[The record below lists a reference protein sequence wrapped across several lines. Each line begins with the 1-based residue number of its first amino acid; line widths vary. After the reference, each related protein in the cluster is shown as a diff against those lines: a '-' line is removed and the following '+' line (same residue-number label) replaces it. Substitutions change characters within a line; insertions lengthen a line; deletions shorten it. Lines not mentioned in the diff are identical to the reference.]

1 MTAHGKNSPLT
12 LDRREQRVSREG
24 QPIELP
30 PKAFALLALLMER
43 RGSLIT
49 KEEILKLVWPDTHV
63 SHANVKDNIKLLR
76 RLLGDNV
83 QNPRYIE
90 TVRSRGYRYIGD
102 PVGASERR
110 TGSGAARPA
119 PRAPIVVALPLGNL
133 TGSAEY
139 DYVCDGFTEDI
150 TRSLSRFR
158 ELVVISAHAAFA
170 MRNRSSA
177 AAAGELGAE
186 WIVSGGLRLQG
197 TALSLHVE
205 LSHAPSARSAWAEVH
220 SVSCAELPR
229 LGRELVRAVV
239 TSVVGQLERHSAE
252 QPVSGS
258 VEQLSAYERL
268 LRARYT
274 LARATRDDVLQAR
287 AELGALCECFPGY
300 ASAYVWLA
308 ETHYYEA
315 QSSWTPDAAAAAAQ
329 VLALGQRAV
338 NLDGFDSMAHLAVA
352 WGYYRTGRGLEMA
365 RGQLEIALRLN
376 PNDYNNLCF
385 ASVLSVCSGDF
396 KRAIHSSRAALRRSP
411 VLPDACLFTLG
422 FAYYFSADYAR
433 AVRAFGRM
441 NRPGAVV
448 HGVVAVCAV
457 HLGLRDEAHS
467 AVRAFWAALDPASH
481 SALREDEA
489 RWQAYWDK
497 LFVFRDARHL
507 RCLLA
512 DLSAAGLPAARER
525 AHERRT
531 RATSLRS

>member
-1 MTAHGKNSPLT
+1 MTTHGKNSLLT

-49 KEEILKLVWPDTHV
+49 KEEILKRVWPDTHV

-76 RLLGDNV
+76 RLLGDDV
-83 QNPRYIE
+83 QNPQYIE

-102 PVGASERR
+102 PVSASETR
-110 TGSGAARPA
+110 TTRDARPG
-119 PRAPIVVALPLGNL
+119 PRAPIVVALPLCNL

-150 TRSLSRFR
+150 TRGLSRFR
-158 ELVVISAHAAFA
+158 ELVVISSHAAFV

-186 WIVSGGLRLQG
+186 WIVSGGVRAQG

-205 LSHAPSARSAWAEVH
+205 LAHAPSARSAWAEVH
-220 SVSCAELPR
+220 SVSFAELPR

-239 TSVVGQLERHSAE
+239 TSVVGQLERHATPQTE
-252 QPVSGS
+252 GGS
-258 VEQLSAYERL
+258 VEQLTAYERL

-287 AELGALCECFPGY
+287 AELRALCECFPSY
-300 ASAYVWLA
+300 APAYVWLA

-329 VLALGQRAV
+329 VLDLGQRAV
-338 NLDGFDSMAHLAVA
+338 TLDGFDSMAHLAVA

-365 RGQLEIALRLN
+365 RGQLQIALRLN

-385 ASVLSVCSGDF
+385 KSVLSVCSGDF
-396 KRAIHSSRAALRRSP
+396 KRAIQSSRAALRRSP

-422 FAYYFSADYAR
+422 FAYYFSAEYAR

-448 HGVVAVCAV
+448 HGVVAVCAA
-457 HLGLRDEAHS
+457 HLGQGDDVHS
-467 AVRAFWAALDPASH
+467 AVRAFWAALDPALH
-481 SALREDEA
+481 SALREDAA
-489 RWQAYWDK
+489 RWQAYWEK
-497 LFVFRDARHL
+497 LFVFRDSRHL
-507 RCLLA
+507 RRLLA

-525 AHERRT
+525 AHEQRT
-531 RATSLRS
+531 RAASLRS

>member
-1 MTAHGKNSPLT
+1 MTTHGKNSLT
-12 LDRREQRVSREG
+12 LDRCEQRVSRQG
-24 QPIELP
+24 QSIELP

-43 RGSLIT
+43 RGSLVT
-49 KEEILKLVWPDTHV
+49 KEEILERVWPDTHV
-63 SHANVKDNIKLLR
+63 SHANVKDNVKLLR
-76 RLLGDNV
+76 RLLGDTV
-83 QNPRYIE
+83 QAPQYIE

-102 PVGASERR
+102 PVSASE
-110 TGSGAARPA
+110 TDTAPAARPG
-119 PRAPIVVALPLGNL
+119 PRAPIVVTLPLRNL

-139 DYVCDGFTEDI
+139 DFVCDGFSEDI
-150 TRSLSRFR
+150 TRGLSRFR

-170 MRNRSSA
+170 LRDRSNA

-186 WIVSGGLRLQG
+186 WIVSGGLRAQG

-205 LSHAPSARSAWAEVH
+205 LSQAQSARTAWAEAH

-239 TSVVGQLERHSAE
+239 TSVVGQLERHSTPE
-252 QPVSGS
+252 VEGGSG
-258 VEQLSAYERL
+258 EQLSAYERL

-287 AELGALCECFPGY
+287 AELAALCESFPSY
-300 ASAYVWLA
+300 APAHVWLA

-338 NLDGFDSMAHLAVA
+338 TLDGYDSMAHLAVA

-365 RGQLEIALRLN
+365 RGQLDIALRLN

-385 ASVLSVCSGDF
+385 ASVLSVCGGDF
-396 KRAIHSSRAALRRSP
+396 ERAIRSSRAALRRSP

-422 FAYYFSADYAR
+422 FAYYYSADYAR

-448 HGVVAVCAV
+448 HGVVAACAA
-457 HLGLRDEAHS
+457 HLGRADEVHS
-467 AVRAFWAALDPASH
+467 AARAFWAALDPESH
-481 SALREDEA
+481 SALRGDAA

-497 LFVFRDARHL
+497 LFLFRDARHL
-507 RCLLA
+507 QRLLS
-512 DLSAAGLPAARER
+512 DLSAAGLRAAPEH
-525 AHERRT
+525 AHEQRT
-531 RATSLRS
+531 RAASLRS